1 MANIE
6 LAKAYV
12 TIVPSMQGAQAAISE
27 ELGAAGAQG
36 GEEAGQRAGS
46 AFSGAL
52 GVAAKVGAAAIGA
65 AASGVSYLTTQA
77 VSAYADYEQLTG
89 GIETLYG
96 DSADQMMQ
104 YAQQAATAT
113 GQSMNEFMESAISTS
128 AAMITACEGD
138 QARAAELT
146 NQAMIDMADNANK
159 LGTDMEMIENAY
171 RGFSRGN
178 FTMLDN
184 LALGF
189 AGTKEGMEELLARAT
204 EISGVEYDIDSYAD
218 IVEAIHVVQEEM
230 GIAGTTASEASET
243 IQGSLGA
250 LSASWQNLLTGIAN
264 PDADLG
270 VLIDEVIANAEIA
283 LNNLIP
289 VLSNSLSGIGQLVTQ
304 VAPIIAAELPGLVS
318 NLLPPILTSASEIL
332 QGLASGLL
340 LALPTLA
347 PIAADIVVDLVSF
360 VIDNIGLVLD
370 CAVQIIIAV
379 TEGIAS
385 ALPELIPAAIS
396 AVYQIVETL
405 TSPDC
410 ISSLLGAA
418 FDLIVALGEGIVN
431 SIPTLLTSVQS
442 VNDGILNTLGT
453 LGGDLASSAATWAL
467 DMMNSF
473 ISGIQNMLGSVASA
487 ASSIGSTIASYI
499 GFSEPDK
506 GELSRFHTFAPDMID
521 LFCEGIDESTPEL
534 EATLNQAFALPALSA
549 PAVLE
554 SGFGSGF
561 GAGEPETA
569 VPVNIYIGQD
579 KLDTI
584 MLRSS
589 KLAQFRRGS

>member
-12 TIVPSMQGAQAAISE
+12 TIVPSMQGAQATISE
-27 ELGAAGAQG
+27 ELGAAGERG
-36 GEEAGQRAGS
+36 GAEAGQRAGG
-46 AFSGAL
+46 AFSGAI

-96 DSADQMMQ
+96 ESADQMMA
-104 YAQQAATAT
+104 YAQAAAQTT
-113 GQSMNEFMESAISTS
+113 GQSVNEFMESAISTS
-128 AAMITACEGD
+128 AAMISACEGD

-189 AGTKEGMEELLARAT
+189 SGTKEGMQELLAQAT
-204 EISGVEYDIDSYAD
+204 QISGIEYDIDSYAD

-230 GIAGTTASEASET
+230 GIAGTTAAEASDT

-250 LSASWQNLLTGIAN
+250 LTASWENLITGIAN

-270 VLIDEVIANAEIA
+270 ALIDSVIMNAETA
-283 LNNLIP
+283 LGNLIP
-289 VLSNSLSGIGQLVTQ
+289 VISNALSGIGQLITQ
-304 VAPIIAAELPGLVS
+304 LAPVISAELPGLVS
-318 NLLPPILTSASEIL
+318 SLLPPILTSASEIL

-340 LALPTLA
+340 MALPTLA

-360 VIDNIGLVLD
+360 IIDNIGLVLD
-370 CAVQIIIAV
+370 CAIQIIIAV
-379 TEGIAS
+379 VEGISS
-385 ALPELIPAAIS
+385 ALPELIPAAIA

-418 FDLIVALGEGIVN
+418 FDLIMALGQGIVN
-431 SIPTLLTSVQS
+431 SIPTLLSSVS
-442 VNDGILNTLGT
+442 EVNSSILDTLGT
-453 LGGDLASSAATWAL
+453 LGGELASAAATWAY
-467 DMMNSF
+467 DMMTSF
-473 ISGIQNMLGSVASA
+473 ISGIQNMIGNVASA
-487 ASSIGSTIASYI
+487 ASSIASTISSYI

-506 GELSRFHTFAPDMID
+506 GPLSDFHTYAPDMID
-521 LFCEGIDESTPEL
+521 LFTEGIEESTPEL
-534 EATLNQAFALPALSA
+534 EAAMTSALALPAMTAQTFATSDFS
-549 PAVLE
+549 E
-554 SGFGSGF
+554 GYSGE
-561 GAGEPETA
+561 ADGELVIP
-569 VPVNIYIGQD
+569 IYIGQE

-584 MLRSS
+584 MLKSS
-589 KLAQFRRGS
+589 QLATYRRGS